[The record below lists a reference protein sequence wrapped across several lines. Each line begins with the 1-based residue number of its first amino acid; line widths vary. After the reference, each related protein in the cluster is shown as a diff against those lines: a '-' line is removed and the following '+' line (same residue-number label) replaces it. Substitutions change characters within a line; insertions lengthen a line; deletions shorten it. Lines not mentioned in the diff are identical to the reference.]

1 MPHWPCPAEADNHMG
16 NGVQQ
21 KQQAIQRILKGVD
34 SGEDR
39 MSVSHKLLDE
49 SDESLPDH
57 DVAGVEQGGGGEPP
71 GRGSGS

>member
-1 MPHWPCPAEADNHMG
+1 
-16 NGVQQ
+16 
-21 KQQAIQRILKGVD
+21 
-34 SGEDR
+34 

-71 GRGSGS
+71 GRAEAAESKTSFKVLLSLDL